1 MPLPEQVFFRHENG
15 SAVGPFA
22 MTALEVLYDARIVDE
37 RTPISADGHGFR
49 VLSQWPDVL
58 AHVMTIKDA
67 LTRGEDP
74 WPDVLP
80 GVDYVIA
87 DGVRVPQNLI
97 GALIAHA
104 GANATGALSV
114 ESEDGRVNVAI
125 KDGKVVALSTTVP
138 DLVLS
143 EYLFDEGLVDETAL
157 ATAEANAP
165 QVGGDLGAAL
175 VSQALIEPHVY
186 FEALIN
192 WAKWVLGRAASE
204 AYGPPTFEAVDV
216 PSPSVPLGFDRLG
229 LPIEIVRDAFPI
241 AAIREML
248 LPKKRC
254 PIIPS
259 QVEGV
264 RVEDCKL
271 QPKELRV
278 LNRVNGVL
286 ALKDLLG
293 ELGGSEEKDQALLRA
308 IFFAEQAGFIV
319 FGEDDSGRRERAE
332 AASLEEQYKRLLEKT
347 DFELLGIDEKSSDEE
362 VRVQYKKI
370 AKVYHPDTTLPT
382 EADPALIAARHKVF
396 TLITDAF
403 TRQEKEADRYRYALE
418 LEQSGGIVRND
429 PVKVQNT
436 LQAETEFKKSEVLVN
451 LRKFDEA
458 ISHLNEAIRLSPDD
472 VEFKIQQQYV
482 LYLVAERSGNGDEA
496 ADEAIRRVLKLM
508 NQNANVARGY
518 LVLGYL
524 YKAVEKLDL
533 AHKYFEKVLEYDEDN
548 PQAMREV
555 RYGNLRKERE
565 KKKKKRWL

>member
-1 MPLPEQVFFRHENG
+1 
-15 SAVGPFA
+15 

-37 RTPISADGHGFR
+37 RTPVSADGHGFR
-49 VLSQWPDVL
+49 VLGQWPDLL

-67 LTRGEDP
+67 VSRGEDP
-74 WPDVLP
+74 WPEVLP
-80 GVDYVIA
+80 GVDFVVA

-97 GALIAHA
+97 GALVVHA
-104 GANATGALSV
+104 GANATGTVSV
-114 ESEDGRVNVAI
+114 ESEDGRINIAL
-125 KDGKVVALSTTVP
+125 KDGKVVAISTTVP

-157 ATAEANAP
+157 AKAEANAP

-175 VSQALIEPHVY
+175 VSQGLVEPHVY
-186 FEALIN
+186 FQALIE
-192 WAKWVLGRAASE
+192 WAKWVLGHAASDSYS
-204 AYGPPTFEAVDV
+204 APAFEPGDV
-216 PSPSVPLGFDRLG
+216 PNPSVPLGFDRLG
-229 LPIEIVRDAFPI
+229 LPIVIARDSLPIAAVRDAL
-241 AAIREML
+241 M
-248 LPKKRC
+248 PKKRC
-254 PIIPS
+254 PLIPS

-264 RVEDCKL
+264 KVEDCKL

-286 ALKDLLG
+286 ALKDLLS
-293 ELGGSEEKDQALLRA
+293 ELGGSDDKEQAVLRA
-308 IFFAEQAGFIV
+308 VYFAEQAGFIV

-332 AASLEEQYKRLLEKT
+332 AAALEDQYKKLLDKS
-347 DFELLGIDEKSSDEE
+347 DFDILGIDAKSSDEE

-370 AKVYHPDTTLPT
+370 AKIYHPDTTMPT
-382 EADPALIAARHKVF
+382 EADPALLEARHKVF

-403 TRQEKEADRYRYALE
+403 TRQEKEADRYRYAHE
-418 LEQSGGIVRND
+418 LEQAGGGATRDD

-451 LRKFDEA
+451 LRKYDEA
-458 ISHLNEAIRLSPDD
+458 LAHLNEAIRLAPND

-482 LYLVAERSGNGDEA
+482 LYLDAARAGDGDEA
-496 ADEAIRRVLKLM
+496 ADEAIRRVMKLM
-508 NQNANVARGY
+508 NQNANLARGY
-518 LVLGYL
+518 LVLGHL
-524 YKAVEKLDL
+524 YKAVEKLDV
-533 AHKYFEKVLEYDEDN
+533 AHKYFEKVLEFDEDN